1 MGELTIFTTMTS
13 PEKRMDPWE
22 EALECYNF
30 FTDNVVIVGKDWPEE
45 FSFDLIGKYFQKG
58 FEESNSD
65 WVIRMDIDYF
75 FHEKYKTNLL
85 KSLNK
90 YKNEPA
96 LAFPQ
101 YQFFTPERYQ
111 IKTRLCLAIN
121 KKHFPTIKFNG
132 GGDLCL
138 PTLNDRVIKPS
149 TVKNLNI
156 PVFQYDSMF
165 RTKEII
171 SDDRARFARAWFRT
185 FGEYSDRGGPGPEE
199 AYKAWEKMI
208 AERYKKHTLKTT
220 IKKHPKFIQ
229 ERLNNITS
237 EQFGYNAFGLQDK
250 TNRSIVNFL
259 KGYKEKYYNPIF
271 KLP

>member
-30 FTDNVVIVGKDWPEE
+30 FTYNVVIVGKDWPEE

-65 WVIRMDIDYF
+65 WVIRIDIDYF

-90 YKNEPA
+90 YKNEPV

-138 PTLNDRVIKPS
+138 PTLNDQVIKPS

-171 SDDRARFARAWFRT
+171 SDDRARFARAWYRQ
-185 FGEYSDRGGPGPEE
+185 FGDYGNSGGETSE
-199 AYKAWEKMI
+199 KAYNAWFNNIE
-208 AERYKKHTLKTT
+208 ERYKKHVTKITLDNHPVF
-220 IKKHPKFIQ
+220 IKDKLSNLEHD
-229 ERLNNITS
+229 
-237 EQFGYNAFGLQDK
+237 QFGYDLFGLK
-250 TNRSIVNFL
+250 KSVKRSPVDYF
-259 KGYKEKYYNPIF
+259 KGYKDYTSF
-271 KLP
+271 KTLT